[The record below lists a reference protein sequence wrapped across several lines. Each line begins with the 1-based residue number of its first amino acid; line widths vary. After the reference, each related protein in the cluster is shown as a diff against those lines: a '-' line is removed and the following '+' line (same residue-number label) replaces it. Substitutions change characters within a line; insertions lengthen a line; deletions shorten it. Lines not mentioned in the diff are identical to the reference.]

1 LIIKS
6 DSGEW
11 EVKFLEFGN
20 KRLNIKN
27 NLDVIVALGVIVIVL
42 MIIIP
47 LPKELIDLLLA
58 LNITLSIVIILITMF
73 TTSVLQLSVFPTL
86 LLVTTLFRL
95 ALNISSTRL
104 ILTEA
109 DAGTIITAFG
119 NFVIRGNYV
128 VGIVIFLIIVV
139 IQFMVITNGAGRVAE
154 VSARFTLDAMPGK
167 QMSIDADLNSGMI
180 DEAQAKKRRQDLQS
194 EADFYGSM
202 DGASKFVKGDAIA
215 GIIITVIN
223 IVAGIIIGVLQKD
236 MSAAQSAQ
244 TYVILTVGDGLVSQV
259 PALLISTAS
268 GILVTRS
275 GSKNNL
281 GETLSEQLT
290 AFPVA
295 TGIASVLMLF
305 LGIVPGMP
313 KVPFLAAAAAMGGLT
328 YLLYKDAAV
337 KEAKDFVSEEDEII
351 QSERKEPENVMNLI
365 SVEPMEV
372 EIGYGLIPLADESN
386 GGDLLQRIASVRR
399 QCAIEMGIVVQPI
412 RIRDNLQLKANEYI
426 VKIRGTMVISSELMP
441 NMLLCMDPT
450 GENSDIPGIKTIEPT
465 FGLPAVW
472 INKDQREEAEI
483 KGLTVVDPTTVMV
496 THLTETIK
504 THSYEL
510 LGRQEVKLIVDN
522 AKEKYSAVVEELIP
536 DLLTIGELQK
546 VLQNLLKEKVPIK
559 DVVTIMES
567 LADNSKNTRDLE
579 TLTEYVRFSLARTI
593 CNQIVDEDR
602 KITVLTL
609 DPSLEEVIAKNTQK
623 SVQGS
628 FPTVDPDTTTKILTS
643 IKNTVESVYFYNNQP
658 IILVSPNIRPVF
670 RKLIEMVFPHIMVIS
685 LNEVPNDVQINSE
698 GVVKI

>member
-1 LIIKS
+1 
-6 DSGEW
+6 
-11 EVKFLEFGN
+11 
-20 KRLNIKN
+20 
-27 NLDVIVALGVIVIVL
+27 

-47 LPKELIDLLLA
+47 LPKIMLDLLLA
-58 LNITLSIVIILITMF
+58 LNITISIVIILITMF
-73 TTSVLQLSVFPTL
+73 TTNVLQLSVFPTL

-95 ALNISSTRL
+95 GLNISSTRL

-109 DAGTIITAFG
+109 DAGTIVSAFG
-119 NFVIRGNYV
+119 DFVIRGNYV
-128 VGIVIFLIIVV
+128 VGIIIFLIIVV
-139 IQFMVITNGAGRVAE
+139 IQFMVITNGAGRVSE

-180 DEAQAKKRRQDLQS
+180 DDAMAKKRRQDLQA
-194 EADFYGSM
+194 EADFYGAM

-215 GIIITVIN
+215 GIIVTIIN
-223 IVAGIIIGVLQKD
+223 IIGGIIIGVMFNGMD
-236 MSAAQSAQ
+236 AGTAAQ
-244 TYVILTVGDGLVSQV
+244 TYTKLTVGDGLVSQV

-275 GSKNNL
+275 GND
-281 GETLSEQLT
+281 ETFGDTVSNQLT

-295 TGIASVLMLF
+295 TGIASAVMLF
-305 LGIVPGMP
+305 LGLVPNMP
-313 KVPFLAAAAAMGGLT
+313 KIPFFVAAVAMGGLT
-328 YLLYKDAAV
+328 YLLYKEDAAKQV
-337 KEAKDFVSEEDEII
+337 EEVITEEEEIM
-351 QSERKEPENVMNLI
+351 QQERKEPENVMNLI
-365 SVEPMEV
+365 SVEAMEV
-372 EIGYGLIPLADESN
+372 EIGYGLIPLADESS

-412 RIRDNLQLKANEYI
+412 RIRDNLQLKTNEYI
-426 VKIRGTMVISSELMP
+426 IKIRGTKVVSSELMP
-441 NMLLCMDPT
+441 SMLLCMDPT
-450 GENSDIPGIKTIEPT
+450 GENSDLPGIKTIEPT

-472 INKDQREEAEI
+472 INKDQREDAEI

-504 THSYEL
+504 NHSYEL

-546 VLQNLLKEKVPIK
+546 VLQNLLREKVPIK
-559 DVVTIMES
+559 DIVTIMES
-567 LADNSKNTRDLE
+567 LADNARNTRDLE
-579 TLTEYVRFSLARTI
+579 VLTEYVRFSLSRTI
-593 CNQIVDEDR
+593 CNTVVDENR
-602 KITVLTL
+602 TINVVTL
-609 DPSLEEVIAKNTQK
+609 DPVIEDIVANNIQK

-628 FPTVDPDTTTKILTS
+628 FPTVDPDTTTRILGA
-643 IKNTVESVYFYNNQP
+643 IKDTVESVYFYNNQP

-670 RKLIEMVFPHIMVIS
+670 RKLIEMVFPQIMIIS

-698 GVVKI
+698 GVVRI

>member
-1 LIIKS
+1 
-6 DSGEW
+6 
-11 EVKFLEFGN
+11 LEFGN
-20 KRLNIKN
+20 RKLRVKD
-27 NLDVIVALGVIVIVL
+27 NLDVLIAFGVIAIVL

-47 LPKELIDLLLA
+47 LPKQVIDLLLA
-58 LNITLSIVIILITMF
+58 LNITISIIIILITMF
-73 TTSVLQLSVFPTL
+73 TTNVLQLSVFPTL

-128 VGIVIFLIIVV
+128 VGIIIFLIIVV

-167 QMSIDADLNSGMI
+167 QMSIDADLNSGII
-180 DEAQAKKRRQDLQS
+180 DEAMAKKKRKDLQS
-194 EADFYGSM
+194 EADFYGAM

-215 GIIITVIN
+215 GIIITIIN
-223 IVAGIIIGVLQKD
+223 IIGGIIIGVLQKN
-236 MSAAQSAQ
+236 MTAATAAQ
-244 TYVILTVGDGLVSQV
+244 TYTILSVGDGLVSQV
-259 PALLISTAS
+259 PALLVSTAS

-275 GSKNNL
+275 GSEENL
-281 GETLSEQLT
+281 GNTLSSQLT

-295 TGIASVLMLF
+295 TGIASAIMLF
-305 LGIVPGMP
+305 MGIIPSMP
-313 KVPFLAAAAAMGGLT
+313 KVPFFTASLAMGVLT
-328 YLLYKDAAV
+328 YLLYKDAAA
-337 KEAKDFVSEEDEII
+337 KEIQEFVSEEEEII
-351 QSERKEPENVMNLI
+351 QAERKEPENVMNLI

-372 EIGYGLIPLADESN
+372 EIGYGLIPLADEAS

-412 RIRDNLQLKANEYI
+412 RIRDNLQLKTNEYI
-426 VKIRGTMVISSELMP
+426 VKIRGTMVVSSELMP
-441 NMLLCMDPT
+441 SMLLCMDPT
-450 GENSDIPGIKTIEPT
+450 GENSDMPGIKTIEPT

-504 THSYEL
+504 SHSYEL

-536 DLLTIGELQK
+536 DLLSIGELQK
-546 VLQNLLKEKVPIK
+546 VLQNLLREKVPIK
-559 DVVTIMES
+559 DIVTIMES
-567 LADNSKNTRDLE
+567 LADNAKNTRDLE
-579 TLTEYVRFSLARTI
+579 VLTEYVRFSLARTI
-593 CNQIVDEDR
+593 CNQVVDENR
-602 KITVLTL
+602 TITVVTL
-609 DPSLEEVIAKNTQK
+609 DPSIEEIIANNTQK

-628 FPTVDPDTTTKILTS
+628 FPTVDPDTTTKILTG

-658 IILVSPNIRPVF
+658 LILVSPNIRPVF

-698 GVVKI
+698 GVVRI